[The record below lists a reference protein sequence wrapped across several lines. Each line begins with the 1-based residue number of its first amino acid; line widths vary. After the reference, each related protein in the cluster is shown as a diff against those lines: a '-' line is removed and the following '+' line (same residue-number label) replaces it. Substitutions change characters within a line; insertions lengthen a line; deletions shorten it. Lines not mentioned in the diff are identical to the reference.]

1 MKKLLK
7 ILLTLLISI
16 IFIYKPVKGIEL
28 LNIDEE
34 DLKEIGLKDEYANNI
49 MTYLDDMSL
58 SEEEFSSV
66 EYTVNNVIN
75 KISEEGSIN
84 SFSISEGVSIY
95 NDIKGALDD
104 LGLDVDFSIWKR
116 TFAIKDKKNN
126 NILLKGKF
134 KDLQKYYDNYKNLLE
149 ENTDNNTTQK
159 FEFTDKVTND
169 STLAQNNMPNNT
181 DVSSNENEDFSNTL
195 DSLINKIEKQ
205 NNNEIVE
212 ANKTSTSK
220 VVPIVVATLFTVSSF
235 VIVLKVKKE

>member
-169 STLAQNNMPNNT
+169 STLAQNNIPNNT